1 MKLYDIRAFEFLDT
15 TLLSYVD
22 DGTIITQSRHLGV
35 NMTVL
40 KSAYGVIFD
49 LFTRAGLA
57 LRTFEDGALSF
68 LARSAMRRLQASTW
82 GTRPS
87 LALRL

>member
-1 MKLYDIRAFEFLDT
+1 
-15 TLLSYVD
+15 
-22 DGTIITQSRHLGV
+22 
-35 NMTVL
+35 MTVL

-57 LRTFEDGALSF
+57 LEHSKTELFHFSR
-68 LARSAMRRLQASTW
+68 ARNETLPSVDL

-87 LALRL
+87 LALRP

>member
-1 MKLYDIRAFEFLDT
+1 MKLYDTRASEFLDT

-22 DGTIITQSRHLGV
+22 DGTIITQSRHLSV

-57 LRTFEDGALSF
+57 LEHSKTELFHFS
-68 LARSAMRRLQASTW
+68 RRPQRDAPKR
-82 GTRPS
+82 RPGV
-87 LALRL
+87 